1 MKNVPNTLQIQVTE
15 SVQTKTIFTCQF
27 QEVVE
32 TGESDAL
39 ACGGCLKKEGA
50 GVSGINTTSS
60 HCVFNSKPYR
70 GRQKQWRL
78 SNSLHTCINEL
89 LLHQRH
95 AVHLGGEDS
104 LGIGSSVEKCHSEV
118 QWDILA
124 RWQLVRAR
132 TCGEELSSLSSAVP
146 F

>member
-15 SVQTKTIFTCQF
+15 SVQTKTMFTCLF

-32 TGESDAL
+32 TGESDVL

-60 HCVFNSKPYR
+60 HCIFNSKPYR
-70 GRQKQWRL
+70 GCQKQWWL

-89 LLHQRH
+89 LCFIRDMLYTPWR
-95 AVHLGGEDS
+95 
-104 LGIGSSVEKCHSEV
+104 
-118 QWDILA
+118 
-124 RWQLVRAR
+124 RR
-132 TCGEELSSLSSAVP
+132 
-146 F
+146 